1 MIFSLFQV
9 PPPFLHLL
17 LLQPGRTQAAP
28 DQVQALRG
36 QGGGG
41 GARSSIKFEFGN
53 VFFCEP
59 VIVIESII
67 DDDGTF
73 WLRFSFEKY

>member
-1 MIFSLFQV
+1 MIFFLFQV

-36 QGGGG
+36 RGGGG
-41 GARSSIKFEFGN
+41 GARSSIQFEFGY
-53 VFFCEP
+53 VFCET

-73 WLRFSFEKY
+73 